1 MKSTAINPWPW
12 SLRFGFNQAVLTEG
26 QGRLLHCSG
35 QTAMSSEGKLQHAN
49 DMRGQIALALENLE
63 AVLRGADMSLSNV
76 VRLTLYTTDVD
87 ALIQNFDVIG
97 ARLGAA
103 KAMPTQTMVGV
114 SRLFLPHLMFEIE
127 ATAAG

>member
-1 MKSTAINPWPW
+1 MKSTAVNPWPW
-12 SLRFGFNQAVLTEG
+12 SLHFGFNQAVLTEG

-35 QTAMSSEGKLQHAN
+35 QTAMSSDGKTQHAN
-49 DMRGQIALALENLE
+49 DMRGQITLALENLE

-97 ARLGAA
+97 ARLGRA
-103 KAMPTQTMVGV
+103 KAMPAQTMVGV
-114 SRLFLPHLMFEIE
+114 SRLFLPQLMFEVE
-127 ATAAG
+127 AIAAG